1 MNTALEKLESAIHG
15 ERERGEHFLF
25 VTFQYGG
32 FEFEYQG
39 RYYAYVHPIGD
50 SRARVTDEYGWNSF
64 EEMLDGMITQ
74 TGKTVRA
81 MLAELPAH
89 DLEIEFD
96 IPIPPH
102 ATRADEP

>member
-1 MNTALEKLESAIHG
+1 MTALEKLEQAITDDQAN
-15 ERERGEHFLF
+15 RRWFISF
-25 VTFQYGG
+25 TFKYGG
-32 FEFEYQG
+32 YEFDYMG
-39 RYYAYVHPIGD
+39 RYYAYVYEG
-50 SRARVTDEYGWNSF
+50 SYLNTKSEDEYGWTSYA
-64 EEMLDGMITQ
+64 EMLDGVITQ

-96 IPIPPH
+96 IPMPPH

>member
-1 MNTALEKLESAIHG
+1 MARVKISSI
-15 ERERGEHFLF
+15 
-25 VTFQYGG
+25 
-32 FEFEYQG
+32 
-39 RYYAYVHPIGD
+39 VHPVGD

-74 TGKTVRA
+74 TGKNVRE

-96 IPIPPH
+96 VLLPPH
-102 ATRADEP
+102 VTRIDEP